1 MFKNP
6 IVIFVGLTIII
17 IALAVV
23 FRPANPTEESQQSAV
38 LSSPVLASDA
48 DSFDFGSISMAN
60 GEVVHE
66 FKVKNITEKNVKIGK
81 MYTSCMCTTAWFIKG
96 DVSKGPFGMPGH
108 GYVPP
113 VNEQLGPGEE
123 AAIKIIFD
131 PNAHGPAGIGKIER
145 SIYIES
151 GDSKPLEMKIS
162 VNVIP

>member
-1 MFKNP
+1 MYKNP
-6 IVIFVGLTIII
+6 ILIFIVFTAVIIVV
-17 IALAVV
+17 AVI
-23 FRPANPTEESQQSAV
+23 FRPAPAEQQSAV
-38 LSSPVLASDA
+38 SSSSALSS
-48 DSFDFGSISMAN
+48 DSTYYDFGSISMAN
-60 GEVVHE
+60 GEVAYE
-66 FKVKNITEKNVKIGK
+66 FKVKNVTDQKVEIGK

-113 VNEQLGPGEE
+113 VYEQLGPGEE